1 MADPRVYYTLI
12 EDGAETVLIVG
23 CHTTEQRMKRLVPK
37 GTGEIYFLQT
47 SKYTEGAILA
57 YRCSCGRNPCR
68 WDIPPRLEDGDLFR
82 IIRNWAKVQSGE
94 IPLSSLPDV
103 FKVFLPR
110 HH

>member
-1 MADPRVYYTLI
+1 MAVYFTLN
-12 EDGAETVLIVG
+12 EDGAESVLILG
-23 CHTTEQRMKRLVPK
+23 CHTAELNMKRLVPK

-68 WDIPPRLEDGDLFR
+68 WDIPSRLEDGDLLR
-82 IIRNWAKVQSGE
+82 IIRNWKRVENGE